1 MHLAQRLWFGGA
13 ALAMTAVLTLGDTGP
28 VHAQKKNVPTVDSTG
43 QLTQAL
49 QTIHATRL
57 VLENADHDYGGH
69 RAAAVKA
76 LGGAQHQLRLA
87 LGIKGVK
94 GPKTPKT
101 TNPMPEAQ
109 ALSDMQLAQAIP
121 VLKQTVTTMNNAGN
135 DYRGHRADAV
145 RDLNEAISQLEKA
158 LKYRKDK
165 DEKKGS

>member
-13 ALAMTAVLTLGDTGP
+13 ALALTAVLTIADTGP
-28 VHAQKKNVPTVDSTG
+28 VYAQKKNVPTPDPNG

-49 QTIHATRL
+49 QTIHATRI

-94 GPKTPKT
+94 GPKTPKS
-101 TNPMPEAQ
+101 NPMPEAQ

-121 VLKQTVTTMNNAGN
+121 VLKQTITTMNNASN

-165 DEKKGS
+165 DEKKSS